1 MLVVLSTTNV
11 KSIVNNFQMMDS
23 AELSLWKK
31 EKRQKLKINLVISL
45 VYLWLI
51 FRTGKKL
58 KSHLFYSNLR
68 QISDE

>member
-31 EKRQKLKINLVISL
+31 EKTQKLKINLVISL

-58 KSHLFYSNLR
+58 KSHLFYPNLR

>member
-31 EKRQKLKINLVISL
+31 EKTQKLKINLVISL

>member
-11 KSIVNNFQMMDS
+11 KRVVYNFQMMDS

-31 EKRQKLKINLVISL
+31 EKCLKPKINLVISL
-45 VYLWLI
+45 VYLWRI

-58 KSHLFYSNLR
+58 NSHLFYPNLR